1 MTEKKK
7 KLTQKKIKKQMIN
20 KLENKKVILKQGM
33 ISKKQSKQKES
44 NDLIKKHIFYR
55 I

>member
-1 MTEKKK
+1 MREKKK

-20 KLENKKVILKQGM
+20 KLENKKVIKQGM
-33 ISKKQSKQKES
+33 ISKKQSKLKEL